1 VSYVKLIESE
11 LEKFHVET
19 PSARIN
25 YLAQYCEEL
34 DRWNKKINLTGLSGE
49 AMVRRLVAEP
59 VWIGNEL
66 QLQGKLVDIGSGNGS
81 PAIPLDIVCPIRAC
95 HLVESRTK
103 RAAFLRH
110 VVQTLKL
117 DLVVVHRA
125 RFQDLAATFKAD
137 WITLQAVALT
147 GELVDSIRRFAKG
160 TTCIVWISS
169 QSVETVLPPFR
180 TLTVPVTGTRV
191 FLFRLDLS

>member
-1 VSYVKLIESE
+1 
-11 LEKFHVET
+11 
-19 PSARIN
+19 
-25 YLAQYCEEL
+25 
-34 DRWNKKINLTGLSGE
+34 
-49 AMVRRLVAEP
+49 

-66 QLQGKLVDIGSGNGS
+66 QLQGKLVRYRLRNGS

-147 GELVDSIRRFAKG
+147 GELVDSIRRF
-160 TTCIVWISS
+160 
-169 QSVETVLPPFR
+169 R
-180 TLTVPVTGTRV
+180 
-191 FLFRLDLS
+191 